1 MAAVDS
7 PKDLAALLTKAQGGD
22 HSSLQTLCKELE
34 GYVRRFF
41 QKKFRADA
49 VVDDLCQETFIRFLH
64 NLPQIRDK
72 MKLRSFV
79 AKVAFHVMQDHFRQK
94 YRKSEERLEEDY
106 QDETIQEPHLK
117 VENLENE
124 SADDILNKV
133 DLTEALN
140 KLSEKSREII
150 LLKSQGY
157 DYEEISEQM
166 GLSISGVKM
175 QVKRTL
181 EQLRFSLLAVTFLSF
196 LTTILREDIS

>member
-1 MAAVDS
+1 MAADDS
-7 PKDLAALLTKAQGGD
+7 QKDLAALLTKAQRGD
-22 HSSLQTLCKELE
+22 RSSLQQLCKELE
-34 GYVRRFF
+34 RYVRGFF
-41 QKKFRADA
+41 RKKFRENAI
-49 VVDDLCQETFIRFLH
+49 VDDLCQETFIRFLH

-94 YRKSEERLEEDY
+94 YRKREERLEEDY
-106 QDETIQEPHLK
+106 EDETIQEPHLK
-117 VENLENE
+117 VENFENE
-124 SADDILNKV
+124 SDDDILNNV

-175 QVKRTL
+175 QIKRTL

>member
-1 MAAVDS
+1 MNSD
-7 PKDLAALLTKAQGGD
+7 PQKDLARLLRKAQAGD
-22 HSSLQTLCKELE
+22 KFALQQLCKELE
-34 GYVRRFF
+34 GYMRGFF
-41 QKKFRADA
+41 WKKFRDN
-49 VVDDLCQETFIRFLH
+49 VIVDDLCQEAFIRFLN
-64 NLPQIRDK
+64 NLAQIRDK

-106 QDETIQEPHLK
+106 QDETTQEPHLK

-124 SADDILNKV
+124 SADDILNNV

-196 LTTILREDIS
+196 LTTILRKDIS